1 MPQTV
6 SLRRSGDGPRRRAH
20 VCNFATA
27 EELVEDSGMTSLRR
41 SPEKIRLPLGF
52 SFSAVA
58 AGIKVSGRPD
68 LALVD
73 VWGRAPLRQAQ
84 GRLSPVQAQRSLAAA
99 GGATAAAL
107 FTKNRVVAAPV
118 EVGRAS
124 LLATGGRIRAVVV
137 NSGNANCATGRA
149 GIQACEGVCRE
160 AGKLFGVPATEI
172 FPSSTGI
179 IGVRLPAEKI
189 RAKLPE
195 LVVLAARS
203 PSQRGVLAFAHA
215 IMTTD
220 TRAKIASAR
229 FRVNARDVT
238 VLGVAKG
245 AGMIHPQL
253 ATMLVYL
260 FTDVGASPRDLQ
272 SLLREACDQSLNCM
286 SIDGDTS
293 TNDTVLL
300 VASGASGT
308 RVKDVRVRKK
318 MSAALTAV
326 CQSLAEQIVSD
337 GEGVQHVIRLFVEQA
352 RGREEALLVART
364 IAHSMLVKTA
374 WAGAD
379 PNWGRILA
387 AVGRCGAPID
397 PSRVQIFIGSQKVCR
412 NGVACSFNERQAHR
426 SLAQPVSDI
435 RVQLRRG
442 QHSVRFLTADLT
454 AEYVRINADYST

>member
-1 MPQTV
+1 
-6 SLRRSGDGPRRRAH
+6 
-20 VCNFATA
+20 
-27 EELVEDSGMTSLRR
+27 MTSLRR

-52 SFSAVA
+52 AFSAVA

-68 LALVD
+68 LALVEA
-73 VWGRAPLRQAQ
+73 WGRAPLRHAQ
-84 GRLSPVQAQRSLAAA
+84 GRPSTVQAEPSSAAV

-124 LLATGGRIRAVVV
+124 LHSTGGRVRAVVI

-149 GIQACEGVCRE
+149 GIQACEQVCRV
-160 AGKLFGVPATEI
+160 AGKLFGVPAAEI

-179 IGVRLPAEKI
+179 IGVRLPVEKI

-195 LVVLAARS
+195 LVAARS
-203 PSQRGVLAFAHA
+203 ASQRGVLAFANA

-229 FRVNARDVT
+229 FRVNSKDVT
-238 VLGVAKG
+238 VLGIAKG
-245 AGMIHPQL
+245 AGMIHPQM

-260 FTDVGASPRDLQ
+260 FTDAGASSRELQ
-272 SLLREACDQSLNCM
+272 ILLREACDESLNCM

-300 VASGASGT
+300 LASGASGA
-308 RVKDVRVRKK
+308 RVKDLRVRKK
-318 MSAALTAV
+318 FSAAVTAV

-412 NGVACSFNERQAHR
+412 NGVAYSFNERQAHR
-426 SLAQPVSDI
+426 YLAQPVCDI
-435 RVQLRRG
+435 RVQLGRG
-442 QHSVRFLTADLT
+442 QESLRFLTTDLT
-454 AEYVRINADYST
+454 ADYVRINADYST

>member
-1 MPQTV
+1 
-6 SLRRSGDGPRRRAH
+6 
-20 VCNFATA
+20 
-27 EELVEDSGMTSLRR
+27 MTSLRR
-41 SPEKIRLPLGF
+41 SPEKIRLPVGF
-52 SFSAVA
+52 TFSAVA

-68 LALVD
+68 LALAEAAN
-73 VWGRAPLRQAQ
+73 GAN
-84 GRLSPVQAQRSLAAA
+84 AA
-99 GGATAAAL
+99 GL

-124 LLATGGRIRAVVV
+124 LRSTGGRVRAIVV

-149 GIQACEGVCRE
+149 GIQACERVCRE
-160 AGKLFGVPATEI
+160 AGKLFGVPAAEV

-179 IGVRLPAEKI
+179 IGVRLAAEKI
-189 RAKLPE
+189 LAKLPE
-195 LVVLAARS
+195 LIAARS
-203 PSQRGVLAFAHA
+203 ASQRGVLAFARA

-220 TRAKIASAR
+220 TRPKLASAR
-229 FRVNARDVT
+229 FRIASKEVT
-238 VLGVAKG
+238 VQGIAKG

-260 FTDVGASPRDLQ
+260 FTDAGASPRELQ
-272 SLLREACDQSLNCM
+272 SLLREACDHSLNCM

-300 VASGASGT
+300 LASGASGA
-308 RVKDVRVRKK
+308 RVRDVRIRKK
-318 MSAALTAV
+318 FSTALTAV

-352 RGREEALLVART
+352 RSREEALLVART
-364 IAHSMLVKTA
+364 VAHSMLVKTA

-387 AVGRCGAPID
+387 AVGRCGLPID
-397 PSRVQIFIGSQKVCR
+397 PSRVQISIGSQKVCR
-412 NGVACSFNERQAHR
+412 NGVACMFNERQAHI
-426 SLAQPVSDI
+426 SLAQPVCDV
-435 RVQLRRG
+435 RVQLERG
-442 QHSVRFLTADLT
+442 QHAVRFLTTDLT

>member
-1 MPQTV
+1 
-6 SLRRSGDGPRRRAH
+6 
-20 VCNFATA
+20 
-27 EELVEDSGMTSLRR
+27 MTSLRH

-68 LALVD
+68 LALVE
-73 VWGRAPLRQAQ
+73 VGERAPSRTC
-84 GRLSPVQAQRSLAAA
+84 PERSSGAA

-107 FTKNRVVAAPV
+107 FTTNRVVAAPV
-118 EVGRAS
+118 EVGRAALVS
-124 LLATGGRIRAVVV
+124 TGGRVRAVVV

-149 GIQACEGVCRE
+149 GIQACERVCRE
-160 AGKLFGVPATEI
+160 AGKLLGVPAAEI

-189 RAKLPE
+189 RAKLPQ
-195 LVVLAARS
+195 LIAARS
-203 PSQRGVLAFAHA
+203 ASQRGVLAFARA

-220 TRAKIASAR
+220 TRPKIASVR
-229 FRVNARDVT
+229 FRTASSREGSQEVT
-238 VLGVAKG
+238 VLGIAKG

-253 ATMLVYL
+253 ATLLVYL
-260 FTDVGASPRDLQ
+260 FTDVGASARELQ
-272 SLLREACDQSLNCM
+272 PLLREACDHSLNCM

-300 VASGASGT
+300 LASGASGA
-308 RVKDVRVRKK
+308 RVRDDRTRKK
-318 MSAALTAV
+318 LSAALTEV

-352 RGREEALLVART
+352 RSREEALLVART

-387 AVGRCGAPID
+387 AVGRCDAPID

-412 NGVACSFNERQAHR
+412 NGIACAFNERQAHR
-426 SLAQPVSDI
+426 NLAQPVCDI
-435 RVQLRRG
+435 SVQLGRG
-442 QHSVRFLTADLT
+442 QHAVRFLTTDLT

>member
-1 MPQTV
+1 
-6 SLRRSGDGPRRRAH
+6 
-20 VCNFATA
+20 
-27 EELVEDSGMTSLRR
+27 MTSLRR

-68 LALVD
+68 LAL
-73 VWGRAPLRQAQ
+73 AE
-84 GRLSPVQAQRSLAAA
+84 AA

-107 FTKNRVVAAPV
+107 FTTNRVVAAPL
-118 EVGRAS
+118 EVGRAA
-124 LLATGGRIRAVVV
+124 LLKTGGRVRAVVV

-149 GIQACEGVCRE
+149 GIQACERVCRE
-160 AGKLFGVPATEI
+160 AGNLFGVFAAEI

-179 IGVRLPAEKI
+179 IGVPLPAQKI
-189 RAKLPE
+189 DANLPE
-195 LVVLAARS
+195 LIRARS
-203 PSQRGVLAFAHA
+203 ASQRGVQAFAHA

-220 TRAKIASAR
+220 TRPKIASAR
-229 FRVNARDVT
+229 FRTASKVIT
-238 VLGVAKG
+238 VLGIAKG

-260 FTDVGASPRDLQ
+260 FTDVGASPRELQ
-272 SLLREACDQSLNCM
+272 PLLRQACDDSLNCM

-300 VASGASGT
+300 LASGASGA
-308 RVKDVRVRKK
+308 RLKDVRTRKRL
-318 MSAALTAV
+318 SAALAAV
-326 CQSLAEQIVSD
+326 CQSLAEQIITD

-352 RGREEALLVART
+352 RSREEALVVAQT
-364 IAHSMLVKTA
+364 IAHSLLVKTA

-387 AVGRCGAPID
+387 AVGRCGLPID
-397 PSRVQIFIGSQKVCR
+397 PSRVQIFIGRQKVCR
-412 NGVACSFNERQAHR
+412 NGVAHAFNEQQAHR
-426 SLAQPVSDI
+426 TLAQPVCDV
-435 RVQLRRG
+435 RVQLGRG
-442 QHSVRFLTADLT
+442 PHSLRFLTTDLT

>member
-1 MPQTV
+1 M
-6 SLRRSGDGPRRRAH
+6 
-20 VCNFATA
+20 TA
-27 EELVEDSGMTSLRR
+27 LRR

-52 SFSAVA
+52 SFAAVA

-68 LALVD
+68 LALVE
-73 VWGRAPLRQAQ
+73 
-84 GRLSPVQAQRSLAAA
+84 AA

-107 FTKNRVVAAPV
+107 FTRNRVVAAPV
-118 EVGRAS
+118 EVGRRS
-124 LLATGGRIRAVVV
+124 LLSTGGGVRAVVV

-149 GIQACEGVCRE
+149 GIRDCERVCRQ
-160 AGKLFGVPATEI
+160 AGKLFGVPAAKV

-179 IGVRLPAEKI
+179 IGVRPPAAKI
-189 RAKLPE
+189 LAKLPE
-195 LVVLAARS
+195 LVATRS
-203 PSQRGVLAFAHA
+203 PSQQGVLAFAHA

-229 FRVNARDVT
+229 FRASLSERAESSTEDSKEVT
-238 VLGVAKG
+238 VLGIAKG

-260 FTDVGASPRDLQ
+260 FTDVGASSRELQ
-272 SLLREACDQSLNCM
+272 PILREACDQSLNCM

-300 VASGASGT
+300 LASGASGA
-308 RVKDVRVRKK
+308 RARDVRTRKK
-318 MSAALTAV
+318 LSAALTTV

-352 RGREEALLVART
+352 RSREEALLVART

-387 AVGRCGAPID
+387 AVGRCGAPIY
-397 PSRVQIFIGSQKVCR
+397 PSRVQIFIGDQRVCR
-412 NGVACSFNERQAHR
+412 NGIGCVLNERQAHR
-426 SLAQPVSDI
+426 TLAQPVCDI
-435 RVQLRRG
+435 RVQLGRG
-442 QHSVRFLTADLT
+442 QHAVRFLTTDLT

>member
-1 MPQTV
+1 
-6 SLRRSGDGPRRRAH
+6 
-20 VCNFATA
+20 
-27 EELVEDSGMTSLRR
+27 
-41 SPEKIRLPLGF
+41 
-52 SFSAVA
+52 
-58 AGIKVSGRPD
+58 
-68 LALVD
+68 
-73 VWGRAPLRQAQ
+73 
-84 GRLSPVQAQRSLAAA
+84 
-99 GGATAAAL
+99 
-107 FTKNRVVAAPV
+107 V

-124 LLATGGRIRAVVV
+124 LLSTGGRVRAVVV

-149 GIQACEGVCRE
+149 GIQACERVCRE
-160 AGKLFGVPATEI
+160 AGKLFGVPAAEI

-189 RAKLPE
+189 HAKLPE
-195 LVVLAARS
+195 LITLSARS
-203 PSQRGVLAFAHA
+203 PSQRGVVAFAHA

-220 TRAKIASAR
+220 TRPKIASAR
-229 FRVNARDVT
+229 FRVNSKEVS

-260 FTDVGASPRDLQ
+260 FTDVGASPRELQ
-272 SLLREACDQSLNCM
+272 ILLREACDESLNCM

-300 VASGASGT
+300 LASGASGA
-308 RVKDVRVRKK
+308 RVGARAKDVRVRKK
-318 MSAALTAV
+318 FSAALTAV

-352 RGREEALLVART
+352 RGREEALVVART

-397 PSRVQIFIGSQKVCR
+397 PSRIQIFIGRQKVCR
-412 NGVACSFNERQAHR
+412 NGVACLFNERQAHR
-426 SLAQPVSDI
+426 HLAQPVCDI
-435 RVQLRRG
+435 RVQLGRG
-442 QHSVRFLTADLT
+442 QESVRFLTTDLT